1 MNSENAYSIIYS
13 FLITNQM
20 IALGIIVVLVV
31 LLWKKPKEFFKLLLF
46 LFIVTVVFYILTLL
60 NQSMDSSVA
69 KKHEITTDR
78 EEHLFHSKEQVVPE

>member
-20 IALGIIVVLVV
+20 ISLGIVVVLVV

-46 LFIVTVVFYILTLL
+46 LFIITVVFYVLALL
-60 NQSMDSSVA
+60 NQSMDTAVV
-69 KKHEITTDR
+69 KKHEITIDR
-78 EEHLFHSKEQVVPE
+78 EEHLFHNKEQVMPE